1 MLGIDIGCGDRKRPG
16 FIGVDVRKTK
26 AVDVIADARKLPFR
40 DSCFDYV
47 YSSHL
52 IEHFS
57 HREVKNV
64 LIELVRV
71 LRKGGTIEIRCPDL
85 RARCLLFFLNPT
97 WQNVI
102 NIYGAQDYPENT
114 YKCGFSFGL
123 LKSLL
128 KSVGITDV
136 QRVIKVKGYK
146 NLPFLPEDLHVKGI
160 KL

>member
-1 MLGIDIGCGDRKRPG
+1 MLGIDIGCGDRKRPE

-64 LIELVRV
+64 LIEWVRV

-85 RARCLLFFLNPT
+85 RARSLLFFLNPT

-114 YKCGFSFGL
+114 HKCGFSSGL

-128 KSVGITDV
+128 KSVGIRDV
-136 QRVIKVKGYK
+136 KRVIKIKGYK
-146 NLPFLPEDLHVKGI
+146 NLPFIPEDLHVKGI